1 MKAQRTVIAVLAA
14 GLISVSGFAIAQGHE
29 GGPGGWHGGE
39 GMEFLHS
46 LNLTDAQKQQAHEIM
61 QANRTQAHSLMQQEH
76 ALHEQIVTQLL
87 TAGTTAEQIQP
98 LVTQEEALHA
108 QMDTAH
114 LNMAIQLR
122 GLLTPEQLT
131 QAAATHQKLEALHE
145 QEHEV
150 MGHNEGEP

>member
-1 MKAQRTVIAVLAA
+1 MKAQRTVIAVIAA
-14 GLISVSGFAIAQGHE
+14 GLISVAGFAGAQAHD
-29 GGPGGWHGGE
+29 GGRGDWHHGE
-39 GMEFLHS
+39 GMEFLQG

-61 QANRTQAHSLMQQEH
+61 QAGHTQAHTLMQQAH

-87 TAGTTAEQIQP
+87 TAGTTADQIQP
-98 LVTQEEALHA
+98 LVTQEEQLRA

-122 GLLTPEQLT
+122 GVLTPEQLT

-150 MGHNEGEP
+150 MGQHDGDQ